1 MNFTSDN
8 GVKKLKTP
16 GHQETFQ
23 CSEKLHSIH
32 LMVTQ
37 TD

>member
-16 GHQETFQ
+16 GHQEISQ
-23 CSEKLHSIH
+23 CSEKMRIMH
-32 LMVTQ
+32 LMLTQ
-37 TD
+37 ND